1 MCCLMV
7 RVGIAKELSKSLEYL
22 GHCSGLC
29 RMSRVT
35 VDSATVV
42 AITHLELRTFLASG
56 VTTLL
61 AFLTGNFEVIFQD
74 GKSPS
79 GQKASIFC
87 ADSLCRGAWSATRV
101 RAHPH
106 S

>member
-1 MCCLMV
+1 MV

-61 AFLTGNFEVIFQD
+61 AFLTGNL
-74 GKSPS
+74 KSYS
-79 GQKASIFC
+79 RMA
-87 ADSLCRGAWSATRV
+87 
-101 RAHPH
+101 RAHLDKRLPFSVRTAFAGVH
-106 S
+106 GLQPE